1 MNISGMSKFAS
12 KSIAGL
18 DVRRRL
24 FKLIPNITINGE
36 AFVNKIETALARPD
50 VNRAVMGAT
59 AILTQPLIDY
69 YNPKVDR
76 DTAVVSTCRTM
87 GKIIA
92 GTMVGCGVRSACY
105 YGIHALTS
113 MSKTAPAW
121 RSALLPPKSIMHYL
135 ANKNPD
141 WLKNYRSTLAMIVG
155 LGAMLFTNV
164 LLDVPLT
171 HKISRKLLSVFRK
184 NQGNPDINNPI
195 NPNNLTNP
203 NKPYEHYEAADKF
216 RKIFIDD
223 FNIKDRR
230 TS

>member
-24 FKLIPNITINGE
+24 FKLIPNMTINGE
-36 AFVNKIETALARPD
+36 AFVNKIGTALSRPD

-76 DTAVVSTCRTM
+76 DTAIVSTCRTV

-92 GTMVGCGVRSACY
+92 GTLVGCGVRSLCY
-105 YGIHALTS
+105 YGVHALTS
-113 MSKTAPAW
+113 LSKTAPAW
-121 RSALLPPKSIMHYL
+121 RKTLLPPKAIIRYL
-135 ANKNPD
+135 SNKNND
-141 WLKNYRSTLAMIVG
+141 WLKNYRSTLATIVG

-164 LLDVPLT
+164 LLDVPFT
-171 HKISRKLLSVFRK
+171 HMISKKLISKFK
-184 NQGNPDINNPI
+184 GNDENNINI
-195 NPNNLTNP
+195 PNNTTNSVQ
-203 NKPYEHYEAADKF
+203 PYEHYEAADKF
-216 RKIFIDD
+216 RKIFIDN